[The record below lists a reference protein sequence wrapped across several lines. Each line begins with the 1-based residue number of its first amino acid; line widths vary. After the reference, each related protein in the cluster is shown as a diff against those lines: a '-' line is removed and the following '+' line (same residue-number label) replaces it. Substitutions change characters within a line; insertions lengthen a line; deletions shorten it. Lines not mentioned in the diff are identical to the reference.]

1 MHPRWWHET
10 KDYSCV
16 IEAAGSKIWTTHID
30 QRGIETE
37 VYFTDSKEHIASP
50 LYKKDQMQAKTYW
63 DGNILVVEKRREE
76 GGLGGS
82 VWTSRYELSGDG
94 KFLQVSGHFLKSSS
108 SDEPFDVIRTFEKQ
122 PR

>member
-37 VYFTDSKEHIASP
+37 VYFTDGKEHIASP
-50 LYKKDQMQAKTYW
+50 LYKKTKCKPRRIGTAISW
-63 DGNILVVEKRREE
+63 WSRSVEKRE
-76 GGLGGS
+76 G
-82 VWTSRYELSGDG
+82 WEA
-94 KFLQVSGHFLKSSS
+94 VSGRVAMNYRETESSFRS
-108 SDEPFDVIRTFEKQ
+108 RDIS
-122 PR
+122 

>member
-37 VYFTDSKEHIASP
+37 VYFTDGKEHIASP
-50 LYKKDQMQAKTYW
+50 YIRKTKC
-63 DGNILVVEKRREE
+63 EPRRI
-76 GGLGGS
+76 GTAIS
-82 VWTSRYELSGDG
+82 W
-94 KFLQVSGHFLKSSS
+94 
-108 SDEPFDVIRTFEKQ
+108 
-122 PR
+122 